1 MARNLQPCGTWAAY
15 KRHLRKGEEPCDD
28 CREAARVQQR
38 ERSAARRAARE
49 QSGTIVDTSAPVSG
63 HPPPVALALDE
74 SLFDGLTLEPL
85 TVAKQDLV
93 VIEQFMTSP
102 ALLPSQFTS
111 LSRRREELVDR
122 IRALSADT
130 DDGGDALDEL
140 ARRRED
146 RIAAAAD

>member
-15 KRHLRKGEEPCDD
+15 KRHLRKGEDPCDD

-49 QSGTIVDTSAPVSG
+49 KAGLVLDPSAPVTG
-63 HPPPVALALDE
+63 HPGALALARDDE
-74 SLFDGLTLEPL
+74 FEHLTLDPL

-93 VIEQFMTSP
+93 SIEQFMTSA
-102 ALLPSQFTS
+102 ALLPSQFTG

-122 IRALSADT
+122 IRALSEGT

-140 ARRRED
+140 ARRREN

>member
-15 KRHLRKGEEPCDD
+15 KRHLRKDEEPCDD

-49 QSGTIVDTSAPVSG
+49 ESGTVLDPSAPVTG
-63 HPPPVALALDE
+63 HPEAFALALEDE
-74 SLFDGLTLEPL
+74 FEALTLDPL
-85 TVAKQDLV
+85 TVSKQDLV
-93 VIEQFMTSP
+93 RIEQFMTSA
-102 ALLPSQFTS
+102 ALLPSQFTG

-122 IRALSADT
+122 IRLLSEAV